1 MMRRLWPSIRMLPG
15 WVTHIVC
22 ATTTTLAF
30 GGHRARSMMS
40 LTAAAMVSGAT
51 RLVSLR
57 CRSGYRNLC
66 IATVA
71 ETTEKREW
79 ANPARFFGVSF
90 AQSTRHFHLIAAL
103 LANPLI
109 ASKSSTPHTEPAVD
123 GRSLRAT
130 TFAVLL
136 LRNQSEDESAG
147 TVILNSFVEIRTEL
161 QSMSMSIMMSIQ
173 I

>member
-1 MMRRLWPSIRMLPG
+1 VMMRGLWPSMRMLPG
-15 WVTHIVC
+15 WVTSLVC

-30 GGHRARSMMS
+30 GGHRARSMVS
-40 LTAAAMVSGAT
+40 LTAAAMVSGTA

-57 CRSGYRNLC
+57 CRSGYRNLR

-79 ANPARFFGVSF
+79 ADPARFFGVSF
-90 AQSTRHFHLIAAL
+90 AQSTRHFHLIATL
-103 LANPLI
+103 LANPLV

-130 TFAVLL
+130 TFAVF
-136 LRNQSEDESAG
+136 LRAPVNVDVDHDVYSDMK
-147 TVILNSFVEIRTEL
+147 NSRVQMIV
-161 QSMSMSIMMSIQ
+161 M
-173 I
+173 